1 MMGDAPVQ
9 KAPSPIGVISV
20 RNLWFLALY
29 ASDLARFRDRFDSD
43 IEASPDLPDLVGR
56 LLARA
61 VDMRLRRNLSFGYRR
76 KEAVLSRVRGRINPL
91 STYSRKLLRQGK
103 IACRF
108 EELTIDTSR
117 NRLVRAA
124 LDAVANRV
132 SDAELGHCCRSLAG
146 KLGSLGVSGMRPSRS
161 QVAQDQI
168 GRHETG
174 DRFMVALAR
183 LVFDLMLPTEHEGA
197 TSLTRIERDPVI
209 VRRLFERAVAN
220 FLAAELPPSEG
231 WKVSPGKWL
240 YWQKEAETP
249 GISAVLPQMK
259 TDIVLENVREKRR
272 IVIDTKFTGI
282 FTSSEYRANML
293 KSGYL
298 YQMYAYLR
306 SQVGCGDPHCDNA
319 EGILL
324 HPAIN
329 ANVDETVSIQ
339 GHEIRFV
346 TIDLMLPTSEI
357 AAKLR
362 TLPRYSRL
370 KV

>member
-1 MMGDAPVQ
+1 MIDAVRQ
-9 KAPSPIGVISV
+9 KDPALIGVIPV

-29 ASDLARFRDRFDSD
+29 ASDLAKFRDRFDSD

-56 LLARA
+56 LLAHA

-76 KEAVLSRVRGRINPL
+76 KEAVLSRVRGRIDL
-91 STYSRKLLRQGK
+91 LCTYSRDLPRQGK

-108 EELTIDTSR
+108 EELTIDTTR

-124 LDAVANRV
+124 LDALANRV
-132 SDAELGHCCRSLAG
+132 DDAALAHRCRLLADDLGF
-146 KLGSLGVSGMRPSRS
+146 LGVSGVRPSRS
-161 QVAQDQI
+161 EVAQDQI
-168 GRHETG
+168 GRHEAD

-183 LVFDLMLPTEHEGA
+183 LVFDLVLPTEHEGA
-197 TSLTRIERDPVI
+197 TPLTRIERDPVI

-240 YWQKEAETP
+240 SWQKEAETP
-249 GISAVLPQMK
+249 GIAAVLPQMK
-259 TDIVLENVREKRR
+259 TDIVLENALQKRR

-282 FTSSEYRANML
+282 FTKSEYRENVL

-306 SQVGCGDPHCDNA
+306 SQVGSGDPLCDNA

-324 HPAIN
+324 HPAID
-329 ANVDETVSIQ
+329 ANVDETVRIQ
-339 GHEIRFV
+339 GHAIRFV
-346 TIDLMLPTSEI
+346 TVDLMLPTSEI
-357 AAKLR
+357 AEKLR
-362 TLPRYSRL
+362 TLSHYSGG